1 MSTEARHWTLPAVA
15 VVAAD
20 RRIRDSLGS
29 LLTASGEV
37 HLVGSAGDGATALG
51 LVTEGAVDVVVV
63 DRDLANGGSDGT
75 LVPQLRRAAP
85 GARILVIGTEDDG
98 PAAAVPGADRVLDVA
113 NLPSTLLDAVRAVPG
128 ALTDD

>member
-1 MSTEARHWTLPAVA
+1 MSTEARHVTLPAVA

-20 RRIRDSLGS
+20 RRVRDSLGS

-37 HLVGSAGDGATALG
+37 RLVGSAGDVASALG

-63 DRDLANGGSDGT
+63 DHDLANGGSDGT
-75 LVPQLRRAAP
+75 LVPQLRRAVP
-85 GARILVIGTEDDG
+85 GARILVIDTEG
-98 PAAAVPGADRVLDVA
+98 GGSAAVVPGADRVLDVA
-113 NLPSTLLDAVRAVPG
+113 NLPASLLDAVRTVPG